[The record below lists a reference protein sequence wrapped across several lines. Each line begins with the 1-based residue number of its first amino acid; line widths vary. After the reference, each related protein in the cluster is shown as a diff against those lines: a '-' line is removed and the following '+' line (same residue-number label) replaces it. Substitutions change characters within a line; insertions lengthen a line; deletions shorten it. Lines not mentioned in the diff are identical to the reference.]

1 MKQTVLKL
9 PLFINSILLIAY
21 MGLTAHADLHLNT
34 RGVIPLVLSSLL
46 LIDVTYISSC
56 NIRKNK
62 TISLFCGLLAL
73 ESWYILLSASGNS
86 ITNIIFFALSPV
98 IWCVSIKFI
107 LMFLFQNSGYKYQKL
122 INLCLTGTCICTLI
136 GILASSKIFFLLY
149 GIQFMASWLCFI
161 FTVIYHRKRIA
172 FVFKSEWKHITFSF
186 IVVMVLFLTYSF
198 STMRVPEHL
207 SNFGIYIPILL
218 FWVSVH
224 GIILNEHNSL
234 PLSAVFNNCQLT
246 LLIFTGVIIFSMVAM
261 ILDGGYSLLFIMLDA
276 LFAFLYVC
284 NIALDF
290 NFKKGQNKII
300 RESKYHVALQQLQ
313 REEQL
318 NLEFANFLHDDILQ
332 DLLSVKNM
340 MKKADH
346 PEVQKIITETLD
358 NMNTYIREQMQ
369 DYHPMLLPKLTIKE
383 NYQNLL
389 DGISQS
395 FPNRNICVSFD
406 CSDSLF
412 LVEPYNIFVYRLL
425 KELVMNVYKHSTGEK
440 AWITLTQDKGII
452 ILNVSDNGTVDA
464 DVLLSADKLKH
475 RGLAMITE
483 RVNDMDGS
491 VTISNNHPHGIC
503 IQTILPMKGD
513 VSYQHFVSR

>member
-9 PLFINSILLIAY
+9 LLFINSILLIAY
-21 MGLTAHADLHLNT
+21 MGLTAHVDLHLNT
-34 RGVIPLVLSSLL
+34 RGVIPLILSSLL

-122 INLCLTGTCICTLI
+122 ISLCLKGTCICTLI
-136 GILASSKIFFLLY
+136 GILVSSKIFFLLY

-172 FVFKSEWKHITFSF
+172 FVFKSEWKHIAFSF

-246 LLIFTGVIIFSMVAM
+246 LLIFTGVIIFSLIAM
-261 ILDGGYSLLFIMLDA
+261 ILDGGYFLLSIMLDA

-284 NIALDF
+284 NIALDL
-290 NFKKGQNKII
+290 NFKKEQNKIM
-300 RESKYHVALQQLQ
+300 RESSYHVALQQLQ

-340 MKKADH
+340 IKKADRH
-346 PEVQKIITETLD
+346 EVQKIITETLD

-395 FPNRNICVSFD
+395 FPNRKICVSFD

-503 IQTILPMKGD
+503 VQTILPMKGD